1 MLRRLLLAS
10 LATLAVRAG
19 AATTAAAPTGY
30 VRQRAARRLAAFGA
44 KEGEL
49 RPLADVADA
58 APVAAPTSSSS
69 SGGGLGRG
77 VPACANAACADMR
90 ATNLAAFRAG
100 LKDGMLREFEEP
112 RPKCFDFGDMLDRYW
127 RVRLCALGAGVRFVQ
142 GPAGPFRSPSYET
155 EGERARNAAHFA
167 RRALVLSL
175 PLDADDA
182 ARLLAPGPGPAASS
196 PRGAMSG
203 GAEVAGAGGGGH
215 DGGKAAL
222 AVQLSQFDCRGALSL
237 RRMPAVQRL
246 VQTEV
251 AAAMAAFEKLSQ
263 RTLPTPLAAAGAA
276 AAGAPGAPGAPPG
289 ATTGT
294 PPGPDVVAAIHFRCG
309 NILDLDEEW
318 GTAWRLVKFAWY
330 LRHLPPAA
338 PLPPPPGGAGQRR
351 RRQRVLIIGQYS
363 ASNAKDDFVQESNAS
378 NLEQCSAI
386 MDALAAYLRRHR
398 PGLEVVLGSSG
409 LNEDFATLVRAPLM
423 LGSGSRFSV
432 QAALANPRRAVLPM
446 NPLVPCASG
455 RDGLR
460 WAVAPLLEFA
470 PLAPG
475 KNNTLSSVIA
485 SLEAAVP
492 ADYKQFVCSPEALGC
507 EGGSCSFHVPQR
519 RI

>member
-1 MLRRLLLAS
+1 MLWWLLLS
-10 LATLAVRAG
+10 TLAVRAG
-19 AATTAAAPTGY
+19 AATTAAVPMGY
-30 VRQRAARRLAAFGA
+30 DRHRAARRLAAFGA
-44 KEGEL
+44 REGEM

-58 APVAAPTSSSS
+58 AVATPAS
-69 SGGGLGRG
+69 SGRGRGRG
-77 VPACANAACADMR
+77 VPACANAACVEMR
-90 ATNLAAFRAG
+90 ATNLAAFRAA

-127 RVRLCALGAGVRFVQ
+127 RVRLCALGAGVRFVHA
-142 GPAGPFRSPSYET
+142 AGRFRSPSYET
-155 EGERARNAAHFA
+155 EGERAKNAAHYA

-182 ARLLAPGPGPAASS
+182 ARLLAGPGPGMS

-203 GAEVAGAGGGGH
+203 GAEVAGGGGH

-246 VQTEV
+246 VQAEV
-251 AAAMAAFEKLSQ
+251 AAAMAAFEKLAQ
-263 RTLPTPLAAAGAA
+263 RTLPMPLAAA
-276 AAGAPGAPGAPPG
+276 AAGAPGSPGG
-289 ATTGT
+289 GS
-294 PPGPDVVAAIHFRCG
+294 DVVAAIHFRCG

-330 LRHLPPAA
+330 LHHLPPAA
-338 PLPPPPGGAGQRR
+338 GPLAPPGGAGQRR

-446 NPLVPCASG
+446 NPLVPCGYG

-475 KNNTLSSVIA
+475 KNNTLASVIA

-507 EGGSCSFHVPQR
+507 DGGSCSFHVPQR
-519 RI
+519 R